1 MTQPDVQEATIRP
14 FLVGIK
20 QKYIQNAH
28 WWILDKITTNRPI
41 WPKLDRNVSNMT
53 IPKMCSTIPWHN
65 PTYKG
70 TYLTH
75 LSVQEVT
82 IGPFL
87 GGIGRKYIQHD
98 PWWLSDK
105 ITTHPDVQEATVW
118 PFFFG
123 DWTEIGWKWSLECI
137 GLHHDPSG
145 RTRGDCFF
153 FFLQGLDGNIFNM
166 VPDVEETRG
175 QFCISRC
182 LSCLL
187 HFAFTEICCSHEGV
201 PQGLPMCYLL
211 TKRWP

>member
-1 MTQPDVQEATIRP
+1 MTQPGVQEATIGP

-87 GGIGRKYIQHD
+87 GGIGRKYIQHH

-105 ITTHPDVQEATVW
+105 ITTQPDVQEATVW
-118 PFFFG
+118 PFFWRLDG
-123 DWTEIGWKWSLECI
+123 NRLKMILRVYWTTSRLFWTYKRRL
-137 GLHHDPSG
+137 
-145 RTRGDCFF
+145 FF
-153 FFLQGLDGNIFNM
+153 LFFLQGLDGNIFNM
-166 VPDVEETRG
+166 IPDVEETRG

-187 HFAFTEICCSHEGV
+187 HFAFTEITCSHKGV